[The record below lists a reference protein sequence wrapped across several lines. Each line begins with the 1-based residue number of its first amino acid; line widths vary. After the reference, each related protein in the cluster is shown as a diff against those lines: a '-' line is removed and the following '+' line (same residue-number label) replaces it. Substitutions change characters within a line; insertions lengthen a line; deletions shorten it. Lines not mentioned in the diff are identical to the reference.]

1 MHFPMDTTHMT
12 LAPVARRRHT
22 TKAYDPTRTLP
33 PAVLEDLLEVLHLA
47 PSSVNAQPWH
57 FLVAGTAA
65 ARMRIARATRP
76 DQPYN
81 TAKITDASHVIVF
94 ATRTALDDA
103 HLARVIAQETADGRL
118 PTPEAREGQRGALH
132 HYVDLHRHTL
142 GDVQH
147 WMQKQAYLALGTL
160 LLAAGVHGV
169 DATPMEGFD
178 ADVLDAELGL
188 RARGLTSVVVV
199 ALGYGSAADFNA
211 GLPKSRLPREQLF
224 THL

>member
-1 MHFPMDTTHMT
+1 MT

-22 TKAYDPTRTLP
+22 TKAFDPTRTLP
-33 PAVLEDLLEVLHLA
+33 PAVLDDLLDVLHHA
-47 PSSVNAQPWH
+47 PSSENAQPWH
-57 FLVAGTAA
+57 FLVAGSAE
-65 ARMRIARATRP
+65 ARARIARATQP
-76 DQPYN
+76 GQPYN

-94 ATRTALDDA
+94 ATRTAIDDA
-103 HLARVIAQETADGRL
+103 YLAQVIDQESADGRY

-178 ADVLDAELGL
+178 AQALDAELGL
-188 RARGLTSVVVV
+188 GERGLTSVVLV
-199 ALGYGSAADFNA
+199 ALGYGSAANFNA
-211 GLPKSRLPREQLF
+211 GLPKSRLPRDQVF
-224 THL
+224 TRL

>member
-1 MHFPMDTTHMT
+1 MDYPYMT

-22 TKAYDPTRTLP
+22 TKAYDPARKLP
-33 PAVLEDLLEVLHLA
+33 PAVLHDLLDVLHHA
-47 PSSVNAQPWH
+47 PSSVNSQPWH
-57 FLVAGTAA
+57 FLVAGTDQ
-65 ARMRIARATRP
+65 ARARIARATQP

-94 ATRTALDDA
+94 ATRTGIDDA
-103 HLARVIAQETADGRL
+103 HLAQVIEQETADGRY

-147 WMQKQAYLALGTL
+147 WMQKQTYLALGTL
-160 LLAAGVHGV
+160 LLAAGVHGI

-178 ADVLDAELGL
+178 AAVLDAELGL
-188 RARGLTSVVVV
+188 GERGLTSVVLV
-199 ALGYGSAADFNA
+199 ALGYGSEANFNA
-211 GLPKSRLPREQLF
+211 DLPKSRLPKDQVF